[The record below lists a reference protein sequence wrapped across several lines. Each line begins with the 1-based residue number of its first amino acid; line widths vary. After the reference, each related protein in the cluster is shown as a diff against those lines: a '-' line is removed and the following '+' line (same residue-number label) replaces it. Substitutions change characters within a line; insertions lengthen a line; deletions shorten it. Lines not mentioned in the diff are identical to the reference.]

1 MNKTSKGKKLIVS
14 VINVIGLCV
23 VAAVFILPFLWMVL
37 TSVKTFAETM
47 TYPPVFLPG
56 KINLKN
62 FANAWGSGPFLR
74 YFLNSCIVTFAVIAM
89 QFLITIP
96 AAYAYARCR
105 FRGKNIMFGLTLST
119 LMIPTQLIFV
129 PMFLV
134 FSKMN
139 LINTY
144 WSLILPFCASA
155 FGIFMI
161 RQRFMQIPEEI
172 IEAARLDD
180 ASELKILTHIMVPMA
195 RPTITTM
202 LLLTFISRW
211 NDYFWPMVMTTKDN
225 VRTLAVGVTMLRETE
240 AAASWNTLM
249 AGNVILVLPI
259 LIIFIFTQKHI
270 IQAFT
275 YNGEK

>member
-1 MNKTSKGKKLIVS
+1 MKNTSKGKRAIVS
-14 VINVIGLCV
+14 VVNGIGLCI
-23 VAAVFILPFLWMVL
+23 VAAVFILPFIWMVL
-37 TSVKTFAETM
+37 TSVKTFVETM
-47 TYPPVFLPG
+47 TYPPVFLPS
-56 KINLKN
+56 KIKLDN
-62 FANAWGSGPFLR
+62 FANAWNSGPFLR
-74 YFLNSCIVTFAVIAM
+74 YFLNSCIVTLTVIVM

-105 FRGKNIMFGLTLST
+105 FRGKNILFGLTLST

-139 LINTY
+139 LINSY

-155 FGIFMI
+155 FGIFMV

-172 IEAARLDD
+172 IEAARMDN
-180 ASELKILTHIMVPMA
+180 AGEFRILTHIMIPMA

-225 VRTLAVGVTMLRETE
+225 VRTLAVGVAMLRETE

-259 LIIFIFTQKHI
+259 LLIFLFTQKQI

-275 YNGEK
+275 YSGEK